1 MSANAL
7 SLSTTD
13 PTLSDQLKTLRD
25 FAAMLQ
31 LDLVW
36 DIPVPY
42 SINNP
47 VSFELENA
55 DSQKAPE
62 GAGKAWLY
70 IEPDGDVLPAQ
81 GVYEHI
87 LGNIL
92 SDKWEDIWEKT

>member
-1 MSANAL
+1 
-7 SLSTTD
+7 
-13 PTLSDQLKTLRD
+13 
-25 FAAMLQ
+25 MLQ

-47 VSFELENA
+47 VSFELEKMLTL
-55 DSQKAPE
+55 QKACE

-70 IEPDGDVLPAQ
+70 IERDGDVLPAQ

-87 LGNIL
+87 LG
-92 SDKWEDIWEKT
+92 KR